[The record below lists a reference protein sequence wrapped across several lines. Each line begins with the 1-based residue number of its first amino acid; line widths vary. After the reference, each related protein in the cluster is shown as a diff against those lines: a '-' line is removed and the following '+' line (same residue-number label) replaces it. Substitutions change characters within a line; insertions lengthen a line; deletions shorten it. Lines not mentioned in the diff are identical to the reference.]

1 MTNSIEISIRGTK
14 FKMSLA
20 QILSNLTSKSPCF
33 SENTESCKMK
43 TLNTF
48 TADEIVYTKKVFI
61 CYQKY
66 LQYAEM
72 SKLKKT

>member
-20 QILSNLTSKSPCF
+20 QILSNLTSKSPCS

-48 TADEIVYTKKVFI
+48 TADEIVTKKVFI